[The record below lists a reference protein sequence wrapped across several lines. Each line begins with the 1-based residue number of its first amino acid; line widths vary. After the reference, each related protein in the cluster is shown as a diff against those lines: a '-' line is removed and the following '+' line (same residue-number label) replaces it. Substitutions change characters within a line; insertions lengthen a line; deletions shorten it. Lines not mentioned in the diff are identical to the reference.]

1 MERKYL
7 FFHTAKAAVFLFYAF
22 ALLFLS
28 LVYILVAVDISAETV
43 VRWMVLYWT
52 VVVFY
57 TVSIDRKKRGL
68 TQ

>member
-22 ALLFLS
+22 VLLLLS
-28 LVYILVAVDISAETV
+28 LVYILLAVDISAETL
-43 VRWMVLYWT
+43 VRWMALYLT
-52 VVVFY
+52 AVVFY
-57 TVSIDRKKRGL
+57 TVSIDRTKRGL

>member
-7 FFHTAKAAVFLFYAF
+7 FFHTAKAAVFLFYALVF
-22 ALLFLS
+22 LLLS
-28 LVYILVAVDISAETV
+28 LLYAKFTQNIPGDLLVKGSILY
-43 VRWMVLYWT
+43 LT

-57 TVSIDRKKRGL
+57 SVSLDRTKRGL